1 MSQQTILRVQ
11 TNIPSDINITGTTAL
26 NVLSGSYGSYTGTGT
41 SSDPY
46 IYSHINGTDP
56 GNSFQMKYQA
66 VGDGSIY
73 VTYQTNQNV
82 VPQFANE
89 NFLTVSYYG
98 QRTGP
103 VIYPISEQNY
113 YGKTISTIQYD
124 VKDGDKLYLTYHS
137 EITGGL
143 VSGSTYFIG
152 DNNSVDY
159 TPTTYDNL
167 DLYTDAPIKINKS
180 FAELQDIAKKNS
192 DYSVSLTLPGS
203 KKNNRFFET
212 FYNVDMNL
220 VFFDVT
226 KRVPCDILI
235 EDQSYFR
242 GYLKLNKI
250 NVKNSAVE
258 YDVTLYSTVS
268 DIFGKIGNNLLRDIN
283 FNDAEYHF
291 NHQFHWKNIISQYQL
306 DPNLYN
312 VDTPQSYFY
321 PILHNGYNYDGDDV
335 VLSGTT
341 DNQTRLYTSSG
352 PIGDY
357 TSFSNW
363 YTAGGQRWRINSPE
377 DGIIDN
383 QLKPALS
390 IYNLIKLMFKDYGY
404 TINSKFFETPWFKNL
419 NLYGYFSASTTKFS
433 YIWEPGDCLPLVG
446 VDVLIDFST
455 NKFYVVKA
463 DTTTPVTCCETVTI
477 TIEWEDEYSYAYE
490 EYEIPAGQYSTDI
503 VGQVGWIFN
512 GVDSTNADGYRFG
525 TPSFDP
531 SVQLGQYVPIIDD
544 EIVDF
549 SLVMDPKIKQID
561 FLSSI
566 AKKFNLVFTPSL
578 DDPNEIIIEPY
589 DYYINSGDIHDWTEK
604 LSYDQGFT
612 VEPAL
617 NYIESTLLLT
627 DLEDGD
633 EGNKVFRDT
642 FNRLYGEKIVY
653 NTTDF
658 KSSNKDIKTIFSP
671 ELIRTWDP
679 RVGLPL
685 GVNYVGSSSE
695 KDNGS
700 VAYQYKGLKT
710 KPKMF
715 YWLGNFPPFID
726 QVEEYYTLGNINTNV
741 FRIAPANRVS
751 PFGSGQEQWGTVNSP
766 VISPNSTIGNP
777 DDNKVINDNLTILF
791 GSEQPVDLGVSTYDT
806 YTDNNAYTTFY
817 QNRIQNLYDKN
828 TRFISGKFNLKLN
841 DILNL
846 KPNDL
851 IKINEQY
858 FTWNKIK
865 EYNMTSSELTQVE
878 LIQTNRVVKTYP
890 DRYFIYTYCDGGQYD
905 YKFKTYF
912 DYTEAQQPGGDRYG
926 VFGYSP
932 AVMTNYYWATLYDY
946 FVGVLGGN
954 VSGYTTTN
962 QSFTYGTLKYEI
974 REVTRA
980 EWESSTA
987 DLWNLDPAKDGMY
1000 QFSRS
1005 TPDWSYS
1012 GWEYPLYISNAGEV
1026 VLNLASGCTQMGTIL
1041 TNIGASSSTPPAP
1054 ISPTPAPTLTPTPTP
1069 TPTQVVQGGFV
1080 GDGSLILTY
1089 QEEYTPTSYVD
1100 IFVNSEQRLNRRT
1113 EINELYS
1120 TYLDDGDVVRIRM
1133 YMFDGPS
1140 NYDYTFDIIR
1150 RDYTNDDMGGDMG
1163 IVDVPI
1169 TATTVVTLTYV
1180 EKTFTVVKNPDSYNY
1195 EYRLNLNTG
1204 TPVGPTP
1211 TPTPFACPST
1221 SFKLKYKYDGDG
1233 TTFGLPLVINGNYN
1247 FTVNWGDGSSNT
1259 ITSWNDPN
1267 KTHTYNLGP
1276 TPGTVDVCISGTI
1289 EGWSYL
1295 LDPSADPLALLEILQ
1310 WGDLRLNDKRGAF
1323 EGCQN
1328 MVADNVTDVLVLSN
1342 GPTLENM
1349 FVNCLEL
1356 TTINYLDS
1364 WDTSLITNM
1373 RGMFR
1378 GCRLFDQS
1386 INSWN
1391 VSNVTDISEMFYL
1404 ANTYNQSL
1412 SNWDVSSVTTMEET
1426 FRNASSF
1433 DGSGIN
1439 LWNVSGVTN
1448 MYYMFN
1454 EATSLPALDL
1464 SGWDV
1469 SNVTNMTNMFSY
1481 SSLSTANITNWNTSS
1496 VTNMSGMFIA
1506 TTFNEN
1512 ISGWTT
1518 TNVTNMDGMFWATP
1532 FNQDISGWDVSNVW
1546 NFGRMFKYATSF
1558 NQNIGGWNTSS
1569 ATSMREMFSN
1579 ATSFN
1584 QDISGWDTSNV
1595 VDPLG
1600 ITGMYA
1606 MFLGASSFNQDLSGW
1621 CVTNIP
1627 AEPNNFDYDATS
1639 WVLSRPVWG
1648 TCPP

>member
-11 TNIPSDINITGTTAL
+11 TNIPSDFSITGTTSL
-26 NVLSGSYGSYTGTGT
+26 DVLSGSYSGYTGTGT
-41 SSDPY
+41 SDDPY
-46 IYSHINGTDP
+46 IYSHTNGTDP
-56 GNSFQMKYQA
+56 GSSFRMKYQA
-66 VGDGSIY
+66 VGDGSVYI
-73 VTYQTNQNV
+73 TYITNQDV

-137 EITGGL
+137 EITGGI
-143 VSGSTYFIG
+143 VSGSTYFVG

-159 TPTTYDNL
+159 TPPTYDNL

-192 DYSVSLTLPGS
+192 DYSVSLTLPGT

-235 EDQSYFR
+235 DDQSYFR

-258 YDVTLYSTVS
+258 YDVTLYSTVA
-268 DIFGKIGNNLLRDIN
+268 DIFGKIGNNLLRDLN

-306 DPNLYN
+306 DPNIYN

-390 IYNLIKLMFKDYGY
+390 IYNLVKLMFKDYGY
-404 TINSKFFETPWFKNL
+404 TISSKFLETPWFKNL

-455 NKFYVVKA
+455 MKFYVVKA

-477 TIEWEDEYSYAYE
+477 TIEWDDEGYTYAYE
-490 EYEIPAGQYSTDI
+490 EYEIPAGEYSTDI

-531 SVQLGQYVPIIDD
+531 ATQLGQYVPIIDD

-578 DDPNEIIIEPY
+578 DTPNEIIIEPY
-589 DYYINSGDIHDWTEK
+589 DYYINSGEVHDWTEK
-604 LSYDQGFT
+604 LSYDEGFT

-617 NYIESTLLLT
+617 NYIESTLTLT

-633 EGNKVFRDT
+633 EGNKVFKDT
-642 FNRLYGEKIVY
+642 YNRLYGEKIVY

-658 KSSNKDIKTIFSP
+658 KSSDKEIKTIFSP
-671 ELIRTWDP
+671 ELIRTWDS

-710 KPKMF
+710 KPKIF

-726 QVEEYYTLGNINTNV
+726 QVEEYYTLGNVNTNV
-741 FRIAPANRVS
+741 FRIAPADRVS
-751 PFGSGQEQWGTVNSP
+751 PFGSGQEQWGTINSP

-777 DDNKVINDNLTILF
+777 DGNKVINDNLTVLF

-806 YTDNNAYTTFY
+806 YTDNNLYTTFY

-828 TRFISGKFNLKLN
+828 TRFLSGKFNLKLN

-851 IKINEQY
+851 IKIKEQY

-865 EYNMTSSELTQVE
+865 EYDMVNPELTTVE

-890 DRYFIYTYCDGGQYD
+890 DRYFIYQYCDGSQYE

-912 DYTEAQQPGGDRYG
+912 DYTQAQEVGGDRYG

-932 AVMTNYYWATLYDY
+932 AVMSNYYWATLYDY
-946 FVGVLGGN
+946 FVGVLGGD

-974 REVTRA
+974 REVTQA

-987 DLWNLDPAKDGMY
+987 DLWNLDPAKDGLY

-1012 GWEYPLYISNAGEV
+1012 GWEYPLYISSGSNV

-1054 ISPTPAPTLTPTPTP
+1054 ISPTPAPTATPAPTPTA
-1069 TPTQVVQGGFV
+1069 TPIIQGGAE
-1080 GDGSLILTY
+1080 GEYSIILEYNDDTY
-1089 QEEYTPTSYVD
+1089 PIVYAQVEVDRDLRYTRYNDTTPLYVTYC
-1100 IFVNSEQRLNRRT
+1100 EGGETMRLVLRNFDT
-1113 EINELYS
+1113 VLYNID
-1120 TYLDDGDVVRIRM
+1120 TIQL
-1133 YMFDGPS
+1133 
-1140 NYDYTFDIIR
+1140 IR
-1150 RDYTNDDMGGDMG
+1150 RDYTNDDQGGDMG
-1163 IVDVPI
+1163 ITDTSISLSAAGNNYIDSPLQYSGNYVWFEFPL
-1169 TATTVVTLTYV
+1169 TT
-1180 EKTFTVVKNPDSYNY
+1180 NPDAYNS
-1195 EYRLNLNTG
+1195 EYRIKAVTG
-1204 TPVGPTP
+1204 SAVGPTP
-1211 TPTPFACPST
+1211 TPTATLAPTPTPTPAFGPLLIDVET
-1221 SFKLKYKYDGDG
+1221 SSDSYEITLPVDGY
-1233 TTFGLPLVINGNYN
+1233 LVY
-1247 FTVNWGDGSSNT
+1247 VDWGDGNIDYGTSSGPGFWSNNT
-1259 ITSWNDPN
+1259 IPKNIFGY
-1267 KTHTYNLGP
+1267 THTYA
-1276 TPGTVDVCISGTI
+1276 TAGTYTVEVGVDQSFGWLPNDPYNYKYYDISPAANIGSSWTSVVRGVQSWG
-1289 EGWSYL
+1289 EYMN
-1295 LDPSADPLALLEILQ
+1295 PNILS
-1310 WGDLRLNDKRGAF
+1310 DVFRGA
-1323 EGCQN
+1323 GTT
-1328 MVADNVTDVLVLSN
+1328 NVYVPNYIPSSVTHI
-1342 GPTLENM
+1342 GGM
-1349 FVNCLEL
+1349 FRDCYNFNSSDIL
-1356 TTINYLDS
+1356 S
-1364 WDTSLITNM
+1364 WDTSNIVNM
-1373 RGMFR
+1373 SAVFS
-1378 GCRLFDQS
+1378 GC
-1386 INSWN
+1386 
-1391 VSNVTDISEMFYL
+1391 
-1404 ANTYNQSL
+1404 
-1412 SNWDVSSVTTMEET
+1412 
-1426 FRNASSF
+1426 SSF
-1433 DGSGIN
+1433 N
-1439 LWNVSGVTN
+1439 QNVGV
-1448 MYYMFN
+1448 
-1454 EATSLPALDL
+1454 
-1464 SGWDV
+1464 WD
-1469 SNVTNMTNMFSY
+1469 
-1481 SSLSTANITNWNTSS
+1481 TSS
-1496 VTNMSGMFIA
+1496 ATGMA
-1506 TTFNEN
+1506 A
-1512 ISGWTT
+1512 
-1518 TNVTNMDGMFWATP
+1518 MFKGALI
-1532 FNQDISGWDVSNVW
+1532 FNQDISGWDVSNVEGAGFNSMFYSARAFNQDISGW
-1546 NFGRMFKYATSF
+1546 NVTSGNTNMGEMFRDARSF
-1558 NQNIGGWNTSS
+1558 NQNLNSWDVSNNTNFTAMFQDALVFNGNISSWDVRNSSLFNDMFNNAEQFNQDISAWQTTKVVGSTFGMARMFKDATAFNQDIGGWDVGQVDLMT
-1569 ATSMREMFSN
+1569 EMFRN

-1584 QDISGWDTSNV
+1584 QD
-1595 VDPLG
+1595 
-1600 ITGMYA
+1600 
-1606 MFLGASSFNQDLSGW
+1606 LSEW
-1621 CVTNIP
+1621 CVENISSEPTDFDTN
-1627 AEPNNFDYDATS
+1627 ATS
-1639 WVLSRPVWG
+1639 WTLPRPDWG
-1648 TCPP
+1648 VTCV